1 MIKYIIEKYTINDPK
16 TKNIINFKGWD
27 IIAEKNIEESK
38 KKYYNLNPKDKDPIK
53 IGSKK
58 YYYCASW
65 YSEQIESYIDELK
78 KYFKDDENIQNI
90 KRK

>member
-38 KKYYNLNPKDKDPIK
+38 K
-53 IGSKK
+53 
-58 YYYCASW
+58 
-65 YSEQIESYIDELK
+65 
-78 KYFKDDENIQNI
+78 NII
-90 KRK
+90 T